1 MMSADNSASIDEVL
15 SRQAAGEALTRGD
28 ARRLVEA
35 VLDDAITIERFG
47 EWLTTTASR
56 APTAAEIAGVADAL
70 RTRMR
75 PIRAVHPVIG
85 DTCGTGGDGSGSF
98 NISTAAALVV
108 AAAGLPVAKHG
119 NRAVSSRTG
128 SADVLERLGVEVA
141 QPPAVAERCLADV
154 GIAFLF
160 APAHHPALAKLRD
173 LRRSIGRPTVFNLVG
188 PLCNPAGATV
198 QVIGVG
204 RDDARWPVAEAAQLL
219 GMQRAI
225 VVRSD
230 DGVDEVGLFTPTRV
244 LDVSPAGIREATWC
258 PEDFGVA
265 TRSTA
270 DRSPLLA
277 ADAEESAGCIRAV
290 LNGELGPC
298 RDIVVLNAAALLW
311 AAGRADDL
319 AEAMPLAT
327 AAIDSGQA
335 RNVLERLQVASHA
348 SET

>member
-1 MMSADNSASIDEVL
+1 MSADTTPSIDEVL

-35 VLDDAITIERFG
+35 VLDETLAIERFG
-47 EWLTTTASR
+47 EWLRATADR
-56 APTAAEIAGVADAL
+56 APTAAEIAGVAEAL
-70 RTRMR
+70 RARMR

-85 DTCGTGGDGSGSF
+85 DTCGTGGDGSGTF

-141 QPPAVAERCLADV
+141 PPPVVADRCLTDV
-154 GIAFLF
+154 GITFLF

-204 RDDARWPVAEAAQLL
+204 RDDARWPVAEAAQQLR
-219 GMQRAI
+219 MQRVI

-244 LDVSPAGIREATWC
+244 LDVSPTGIREATWS
-258 PEDFGVA
+258 PEDFGMV

-270 DRSPLLA
+270 DRDPLLA
-277 ADAEESAGCIRAV
+277 ADAEESAACIRSV
-290 LNGELGPC
+290 LDGELGPR
-298 RDIVVLNAAALLW
+298 RDIVILNAAALLW
-311 AAGRADDL
+311 AAGRAADL
-319 AEAMPLAT
+319 VEATHLAA

-335 RNVLERLQVASHA
+335 RSVLERLRVTSHA
-348 SET
+348 SEA